1 MRCGVGDGHGGSR
14 PRLRPK
20 ERGTSAWWAPGV
32 PWARRGEAVITNRG
46 VEIWQT
52 KAACRGPHAVVFFPP
67 SRPERKEERIARERA
82 AKEICR
88 PCPVLQNCLDYAIR
102 IREMNGIWGGLN
114 EAERKQMI
122 DGGLGS
128 SREAASA

>member
-1 MRCGVGDGHGGSR
+1 MR
-14 PRLRPK
+14 PRPK
-20 ERGTSAWWAPGV
+20 ERGASAWWAPSV

-67 SRPERKEERIARERA
+67 SRPERKEERLARERA

-114 EAERKQMI
+114 ETERKQII
-122 DGGLGS
+122 DRGFGG
-128 SREAASA
+128 SRAAASA